1 MRSAL
6 VRASKDNSE
15 GKWYSVVLS
24 KFSENHECVMGFL
37 QWLDISSSQ
46 VCVFQSCQQEPSRK
60 KVFVGTLSDGGR
72 VAGWLNRKEGVS
84 LSRIQTKYFG
94 VRAEICGKN
103 GFSQNGLLASKLLFL
118 IILLAAASSIVSVK
132 KLTVKK
138 WSITWIQSQS
148 RNALQFKLLVIL
160 KLRCFEFDDESANQ
174 RCSVE
179 VLAAGGWS
187 SHHHSLVRQLR
198 EKRTHAIKFNI
209 PTFFGSNVFTPSPK
223 RSSWVRSQGAVVRTS
238 F

>member
-46 VCVFQSCQQEPSRK
+46 VCVFQSSQQEPSRK

-72 VAGWLNRKEGVS
+72 VAGWLNRKGVS
-84 LSRIQTKYFG
+84 LSRIQTKYSG

-118 IILLAAASSIVSVK
+118 IILLPATSSIVSVK

-138 WSITWIQSQS
+138 WSIAWIQSQS

-160 KLRCFEFDDESANQ
+160 KLRCFEFDDESADQ
-174 RCSVE
+174 RYSVE

-187 SHHHSLVRQLR
+187 SHL
-198 EKRTHAIKFNI
+198 
-209 PTFFGSNVFTPSPK
+209 
-223 RSSWVRSQGAVVRTS
+223 
-238 F
+238 